1 MLKGR
6 EAHARCFERWPEEVD
21 AGQGSRRLTG
31 VKNATV
37 ASKSARGRSG
47 NVKLLEPFE
56 TEDPTADEKIGERG
70 GSKP

>member
-6 EAHARCFERWPEEVD
+6 EAQARCFERWPGEVD
-21 AGQGSRRLTG
+21 AGQSLRRLTR
-31 VKNATV
+31 VEDATV
-37 ASKSARGRSG
+37 ASKSGRGRSS

-56 TEDPTADEKIGERG
+56 TEDPKADEKNGERG

>member
-6 EAHARCFERWPEEVD
+6 EAHARCFERWPGKVD
-21 AGQGSRRLTG
+21 AGQNSRRLTG
-31 VKNATV
+31 VENATV
-37 ASKSARGRSG
+37 ASKSARGRSS

-56 TEDPTADEKIGERG
+56 TEDPKADEKSSERG